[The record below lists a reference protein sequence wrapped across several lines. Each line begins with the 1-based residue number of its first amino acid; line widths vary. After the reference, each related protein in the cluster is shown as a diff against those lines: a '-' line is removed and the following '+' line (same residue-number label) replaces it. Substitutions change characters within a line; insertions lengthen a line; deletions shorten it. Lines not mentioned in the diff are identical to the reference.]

1 MCSRLVWVC
10 EALSQ
15 GMAEAEV
22 KDRKEWLLPAVMV
35 SHTTQLVCKRVEDP
49 APSERN
55 RCLSLGTTRSFW
67 NGG

>member
-1 MCSRLVWVC
+1 
-10 EALSQ
+10 
-15 GMAEAEV
+15 MAEAEV

-35 SHTTQLVCKRVEDP
+35 SHTTQLVCKRAEDP

-67 NGG
+67 NRG